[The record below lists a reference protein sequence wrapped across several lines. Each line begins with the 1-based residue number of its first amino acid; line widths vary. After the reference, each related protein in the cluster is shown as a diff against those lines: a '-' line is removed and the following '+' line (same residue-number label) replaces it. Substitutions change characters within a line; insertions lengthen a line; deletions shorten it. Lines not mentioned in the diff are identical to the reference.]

1 MTDHHTRHRPL
12 FIKGRRTAERL
23 KAAGLIALLFL
34 AYGIVGTMDY
44 EDAVGQEELYKEMV
58 CAGHWPDYDDRR
70 PDCSASKIS
79 TANH

>member
-12 FIKGRRTAERL
+12 FIIKGRRTAKRL
-23 KAAGLIALLFL
+23 KAAGLIALLFV
-34 AYGIVGTMDY
+34 AYGIVGTSDY

-70 PDCSASKIS
+70 PDCSTR
-79 TANH
+79 TANQ

>member
-23 KAAGLIALLFL
+23 KAAGLIALFFL

-44 EDAVGQEELYKEMV
+44 EDAVEADHLYTEMV
-58 CAGHWPDYDDRR
+58 CDGVWPDYEGRK
-70 PDCSASKIS
+70 PDCSAVQIAA
-79 TANH
+79 TNH